1 MNMIQLDQT
10 TSHYLLTIPQALMT
24 RAKKIKPSQWDP
36 SRLVWKYPRN
46 KDTYEL
52 LINEFENDIKKI
64 AITPPSSIQDDQ
76 AKLLAKKD
84 KTIATLER
92 QAKSLKSNLTL
103 IENQR
108 DQYLCSIVN
117 LEAKVDYF
125 KNESSDLEMVMKKIT
140 RQCIGDKQSL
150 SVIIDEIDFD
160 LMLPINLLAKI
171 EKILKS
177 KLKGDPQINSINE
190 LIHECKE
197 KNLLS
202 NDAVHLLHAIRR
214 QRNLFAHDAIDPRT
228 RMMRVVFVIAAF
240 SLLSEEF

>member
-1 MNMIQLDQT
+1 
-10 TSHYLLTIPQALMT
+10 
-24 RAKKIKPSQWDP
+24 
-36 SRLVWKYPRN
+36 
-46 KDTYEL
+46 
-52 LINEFENDIKKI
+52 
-64 AITPPSSIQDDQ
+64 
-76 AKLLAKKD
+76 
-84 KTIATLER
+84 
-92 QAKSLKSNLTL
+92 
-103 IENQR
+103 
-108 DQYLCSIVN
+108 
-117 LEAKVDYF
+117 
-125 KNESSDLEMVMKKIT
+125 MKKIT

-190 LIHECKE
+190 LIYECKE

>member
-1 MNMIQLDQT
+1 M
-10 TSHYLLTIPQALMT
+10 
-24 RAKKIKPSQWDP
+24 
-36 SRLVWKYPRN
+36 
-46 KDTYEL
+46 
-52 LINEFENDIKKI
+52 
-64 AITPPSSIQDDQ
+64 
-76 AKLLAKKD
+76 
-84 KTIATLER
+84 
-92 QAKSLKSNLTL
+92 
-103 IENQR
+103 
-108 DQYLCSIVN
+108 CSIVN

-125 KNESSDLEMVMKKIT
+125 KNESSDLERVMKKIT

-150 SVIIDEIDFD
+150 STIIDEIDFD

-214 QRNLFAHDAIDPRT
+214 QRNLFAHDAIDPKT

-240 SLLSEEF
+240 SLLAEEF